1 LLRRFPANTRLSRDG
16 ERVLLGGE
24 ASAAEGYP

>member
-1 LLRRFPANTRLSRDG
+1 VNTRLSRDG